1 MWQVE
6 GGGGGGGG
14 GAWKGCVQGYIQLPF
29 SSFHSLTLSTLSRH
43 CRSFRC
49 ITDDDDLIHLA
60 MKAPEGKQAKA
71 RDFVLLVSKRV
82 PQNYNRL
89 GYVYKLLYL
98 QPHYGHSILGGDYFM
113 CSHLLNGLS
122 NTPIDWNLSVV
133 RLLS

>member
-1 MWQVE
+1 MCGRWR
-6 GGGGGGGG
+6 GGGGHGQ
-14 GAWKGCVQGYIQLPF
+14 AVYKAIQPP
-29 SSFHSLTLSTLSRH
+29 SSFHSFTLSTLSRH

-60 MKAPEGKQAKA
+60 MKAPEGKEAKA

-98 QPHYGHSILGGDYFM
+98 QPRYGH
-113 CSHLLNGLS
+113 
-122 NTPIDWNLSVV
+122 
-133 RLLS
+133 

>member
-1 MWQVE
+1 MCVA

-14 GAWKGCVQGYIQLPF
+14 GGEAWKGCVQGYIQLPF
-29 SSFHSLTLSTLSRH
+29 SSFHSFTLSTLSRH

-89 GYVYKLLYL
+89 GYVNKLLYL
-98 QPHYGHSILGGDYFM
+98 QHHTQYLPVLTSLPHS
-113 CSHLLNGLS
+113 
-122 NTPIDWNLSVV
+122 
-133 RLLS
+133 